1 MYIKE
6 QIEAAVKAK
15 GYAWF
20 ENGDFDI
27 RIR

>member
-1 MYIKE
+1 MYTKE
-6 QIEAAVKAK
+6 QIEAAVKTK
-15 GYAWF
+15 KYAWF